1 MYRKG
6 FFKGWYYKQ
15 EKGGQAVAFI
25 PAVHLSGDG
34 KGTASIQVITE
45 DNAWNFDFPLDTVR
59 LSDKKD
65 TIQIENNYFS
75 PKGFRVNLIGKK
87 DGKPVKI
94 EGRIAFGNIAPLKG
108 DIMGPFRF
116 IPFLQ
121 CRHGVVSMSHKTKGS
136 IQINGDSI
144 NFHGGRGYAEKDCG
158 CSFPSYYFWSQCG
171 WYDRQECSVMVSVAD
186 IPLAG
191 CHFPGCIAFVYFGG
205 KEYRLATYLG
215 VKILRFGD
223 REVLLKQGNM
233 LLYLRVQGHGGQK
246 LKAPEKGSM
255 DRLVKENLVCKVWCR
270 FWKNGKLLF
279 DHVGAGSA
287 EFITG
292 NSMET

>member
-215 VKILRFGD
+215 VKR
-223 REVLLKQGNM
+223 Q
-233 LLYLRVQGHGGQK
+233 YGQ
-246 LKAPEKGSM
+246 A
-255 DRLVKENLVCKVWCR
+255 CKRKSC
-270 FWKNGKLLF
+270 L
-279 DHVGAGSA
+279 
-287 EFITG
+287 
-292 NSMET
+292 

>member
-215 VKILRFGD
+215 VKILRFGE

-246 LKAPEKGSM
+246 LKAPEKGGLAS
-255 DRLVKENLVCKVWCR
+255 LLKEIWSVRVWAR
-270 FWKNGKLLF
+270 
-279 DHVGAGSA
+279 S
-287 EFITG
+287 
-292 NSMET
+292 

>member
-215 VKILRFGD
+215 VKILRFGE

-233 LLYLRVQGHGGQK
+233 LLYLRVQGQGGQK

-292 NSMET
+292 SSMET

>member
-136 IQINGDSI
+136 IQINGDLSLI
-144 NFHGGRGYAEKDCG
+144 H
-158 CSFPSYYFWSQCG
+158 
-171 WYDRQECSVMVSVAD
+171 
-186 IPLAG
+186 I
-191 CHFPGCIAFVYFGG
+191 
-205 KEYRLATYLG
+205 
-215 VKILRFGD
+215 
-223 REVLLKQGNM
+223 
-233 LLYLRVQGHGGQK
+233 
-246 LKAPEKGSM
+246 
-255 DRLVKENLVCKVWCR
+255 
-270 FWKNGKLLF
+270 
-279 DHVGAGSA
+279 
-287 EFITG
+287 
-292 NSMET
+292 